1 MKLGPLQDNEG
12 ILEAYVKAWV
22 SGALDR
28 AATRGSMAFT
38 LVLHHLSSFIF
49 LFHANDKITL
59 RNKLAKSLLRDYSK
73 KQRHEGIML
82 ELVRYYKLSS
92 RLPEKLEG
100 LPLQASDIEK
110 RFEVLVEAC
119 DRDSSLLI
127 EVEKLKSA
135 FVKKQFVDR
144 L

>member
-1 MKLGPLQDNEG
+1 MLQ
-12 ILEAYVKAWV
+12 
-22 SGALDR
+22 
-28 AATRGSMAFT
+28 
-38 LVLHHLSSFIF
+38 
-49 LFHANDKITL
+49 
-59 RNKLAKSLLRDYSK
+59 
-73 KQRHEGIML
+73 GIML

-92 RLPEKLEG
+92 RLPEKQEG